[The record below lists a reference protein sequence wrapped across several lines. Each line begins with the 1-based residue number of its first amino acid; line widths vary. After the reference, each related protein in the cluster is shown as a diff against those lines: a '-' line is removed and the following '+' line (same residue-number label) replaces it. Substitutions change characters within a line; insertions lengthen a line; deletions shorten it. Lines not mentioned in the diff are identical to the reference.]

1 MAPDYRDG
9 SWLKDD
15 DVHDAYATGRSC
27 KAPDN
32 TSQTNYSSFHGICSN
47 PRNPKLPLIPEV
59 GLPIETVVA
68 TPPTATTGPTPRP
81 TAGGLDP
88 DLLDP
93 SGPGGTTTPLTPV
106 AGLVSSSITDVDP
119 VTPILAMPPGD
130 TLAAGPIT

>member
-15 DVHDAYATGRSC
+15 VHDAYATGRSC
-27 KAPDN
+27 NAPDN

-59 GLPIETVVA
+59 GLPIETIVA
-68 TPPTATTGPTPRP
+68 TPPTVTPQPTTGPTPRP
-81 TAGGLDP
+81 TAGSLDP

-93 SGPGGTTTPLTPV
+93 SGPGGTTTPDLP
-106 AGLVSSSITDVDP
+106 LRLSVDDS
-119 VTPILAMPPGD
+119 V
-130 TLAAGPIT
+130 